1 MTLADLSQL
10 RIAVGSFDTWPQ
22 LRCALGGLQ
31 LRGLAADS
39 ANCLALQRIFATSQ
53 ENLSVDKLAFPN
65 NRETVCCTSEPLA
78 NLLAGR
84 LMLGAPSLKDALGHW
99 LVPRHAAYFEKT
111 VESGKILLWVRV
123 RNEGEERHACKSLLA
138 TRSNSVGVH
147 DFHNR

>member
-65 NRETVCCTSEPLA
+65 NRETVCCTSGPLA

-84 LMLGAPSLKDALGHW
+84 LMLGAPSLKDALGHSAEA
-99 LVPRHAAYFEKT
+99 VGNRRA
-111 VESGKILLWVRV
+111 
-123 RNEGEERHACKSLLA
+123 ER
-138 TRSNSVGVH
+138 
-147 DFHNR
+147 